1 MKRLFAAEAED
12 EECESGKTTSEA
24 FCALPGSATFFSP
37 SLSHFV
43 LSIFPTSPPSLT
55 SLFSL
60 SHNYMF
66 LLSILLVHL
75 SLPLFLSPIPTF
87 CQSASLKDM
96 SCLFLYTS
104 SSFIS
109 LLLSFGQI
117 NRI

>member
-24 FCALPGSATFFSP
+24 FCALPGSATSFSP

-55 SLFSL
+55 I
-60 SHNYMF
+60 MF

-104 SSFIS
+104 ASFIS

>member
-60 SHNYMF
+60 SHNYVLTFYFSFISLF
-66 LLSILLVHL
+66 LSFSLPFPHSV
-75 SLPLFLSPIPTF
+75 SLPLSKI
-87 CQSASLKDM
+87 M